1 MRNATFHP
9 RADRW
14 KKQKQMQLP
23 QPFALYEEGT
33 HDENDDFPPAAS
45 IGGCYDNGGEGGE
58 VDVDANDAGA
68 EGEGGNGWVSL
79 LSTTSGVAGAQQQTG
94 LSHSPHAAQ
103 RGLIEPRRS
112 VFAARGADDSSSY
125 ERSSEPQTDPGLDSP
140 PFSPTTTTT
149 PFAIATRPPPPDP
162 PLPDSSTLPPA
173 SYTLVH
179 RDNRPRPRTSLGL
192 WPFPESHHIE
202 EWLKPDPAED
212 DHSASP
218 LHAALSP
225 RRPYTTGSTN
235 SSPLHHRR
243 DRAYSGNAEVDDSSV
258 GGDEAGYDYVGWR
271 LALATGTSH
280 RGAEAGEGARGPPQ
294 LAIRRIPTKAVR
306 VEITAELV
314 KLATPR
320 CVVAKR
326 PATTDPA
333 TRLKPHTDP
342 TQLALVAKAFKEK
355 VHKKVSIKVRP
366 DLHTHKKPHLQVV
379 DKFDSFD
386 EPREL
391 ETVPHHHHAR
401 ARDNFHGHFGQKLL
415 RRKTIEISKCATR
428 IQGMYRC
435 WRARQ
440 VQRRK
445 ARRKEKRETRSR
457 AKDERAHEI
466 TLAAHNIL
474 EDVCVVVAVRRSRR
488 AKLVKEL
495 ALERQRENLRLRIL
509 ERKRRNKHLLM
520 ATVRIQAMCRFFLA
534 RCHTSRQSAIRDQL
548 EAQRKVLH
556 LRQQKRSARRFSVGV
571 SDTHA
576 HGMGKV
582 GLIQARVHAQFNPQR
597 QALNRSAV
605 KTRLKQAAEEAL
617 GLFESSSDEG
627 ESTSED
633 SDSDDAGGPWVPDYT
648 SKPGEK
654 GGAHG
659 GLVDLPPNTP
669 RISSHRS
676 PYDHRQTTQGHTHRK
691 KVWYTSEDAR
701 RKAQTLAHARAA
713 VRMRVMLAHHF
724 DAQYKG
730 QAARRRKDHR

>member
-1 MRNATFHP
+1 VVRNATFHP
-9 RADRW
+9 RSDRW
-14 KKQKQMQLP
+14 KKQMQMP
-23 QPFALYEEGT
+23 QSSALYEEGN
-33 HDENDDFPPAAS
+33 HDENDDFPPA
-45 IGGCYDNGGEGGE
+45 GLGYYDNGGGEGGE
-58 VDVDANDAGA
+58 VDVEVTDAGA
-68 EGEGGNGWVSL
+68 EGDGGNGWMSL
-79 LSTTSGVAGAQQQTG
+79 LSTTSGVAGTPQQPS

-103 RGLIEPRRS
+103 RGLIEPSRS
-112 VFAARGADDSSSY
+112 MFAARGADSSSS
-125 ERSSEPQTDPGLDSP
+125 ERSSEPHTDPGLDSP
-140 PFSPTTTTT
+140 PVSPTTTTA
-149 PFAIATRPPPPDP
+149 PFAIAARPPSDPP

-192 WPFPESHHIE
+192 WPFPESQHIE

-225 RRPYTTGSTN
+225 RRPYTTGSTH

-243 DRAYSGNAEVDDSSV
+243 DRAYSGNAEVDDSGV

-271 LALATGTSH
+271 LALATGTSP
-280 RGAEAGEGARGPPQ
+280 RGAEAGERARGPQQ
-294 LAIRRIPTKAVR
+294 LALRRIPTKAVR

-320 CVVAKR
+320 CVIAKR
-326 PATTDPA
+326 PSTTDPA

-342 TQLALVAKAFKEK
+342 TQLARVAKAFKEK

-366 DLHTHKKPHLQVV
+366 DLHTHKKPHLQVI

-386 EPREL
+386 EPPEL

-401 ARDNFHGHFGQKLL
+401 ARDNFHGYFGQKLL

-466 TLAAHNIL
+466 TLASHNIL
-474 EDVCVVVAVRRSRR
+474 EDVCAVVAVRRSRR
-488 AKLVKEL
+488 AKLVLEL
-495 ALERQRENLRLRIL
+495 ALERQREKLRLRIL
-509 ERKRRNKHLLM
+509 ERKRRNKHLLV

-548 EAQRKVLH
+548 KAQRKVLH
-556 LRQQKRSARRFSVGV
+556 MRQQKRSARRFSVGV

-597 QALNRSAV
+597 QALNRGAV

-617 GLFESSSDEG
+617 VQFESSSDED

-654 GGAHG
+654 GGAHD

-676 PYDHRQTTQGHTHRK
+676 PHDHRQVTRGHKHRK